1 MIKRVK
7 VYRFAENK
15 IKEDEDFVAD
25 EDPLNVVI
33 CSYECN
39 EIVIMRTPGNDR
51 ELIAGFLYT
60 EGLIKGVDDILE
72 IRELGES
79 SYYVRVNGREKEDEG
94 YSSNSSSRLINSS
107 CGFCGK
113 NYLSKDVFKVNNWE
127 KVKVNTILELPKKLF
142 ESQKVFKITGGVHG
156 ASLFDMSGEHIYS
169 AEDVGRHNA
178 VDKVIGHLVLNR
190 MIPTNGILQVSGR
203 LGFEIVYKASTV
215 GIPIIIGI
223 SAPSSLAIEY
233 AKVSGITLI
242 GFARES
248 RINIYTHP
256 ERIEL

>member
-1 MIKRVK
+1 MK
-7 VYRFAENK
+7 VYRFVENK

-25 EDPLNVVI
+25 EDPLRIVI
-33 CSYECN
+33 CSDECK

-60 EGLIKGVDDILE
+60 EGLIKSVDDILE
-72 IRELGES
+72 IRELDES
-79 SYYVRVNGREKEDEG
+79 SYYVRINRREKGDEG
-94 YSSNSSSRLINSS
+94 YGNFTSRLINSS

-113 NYLSKDVFKVNNWE
+113 NYLNENVFKINSLE
-127 KVKVNTILELPKKLF
+127 KVKVNTILELPKKLL

-178 VDKVIGHLVLNR
+178 VDKVIGYLVLNR
-190 MIPTNGILQVSGR
+190 MIPINGILQVSGR
-203 LGFEIVYKASTV
+203 LGFEIVYKASTA
-215 GIPIIIGI
+215 GISIIIGI

-233 AKVSGITLI
+233 AEISGITLI